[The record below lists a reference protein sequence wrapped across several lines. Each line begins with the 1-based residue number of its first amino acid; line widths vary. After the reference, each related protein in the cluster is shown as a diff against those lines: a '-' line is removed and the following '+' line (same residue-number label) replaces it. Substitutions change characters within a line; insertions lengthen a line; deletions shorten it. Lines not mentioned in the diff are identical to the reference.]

1 MCTLTFVLY
10 CLSEHPDV
18 LAALRQEILTNIG
31 PTRRPTYEDIR
42 QCKYL
47 RAVINGKVLSLLFKY
62 SFHYLTRNRNP
73 TFIPSRVCS
82 HFFIAMMLYLANQ
95 SL

>member
-47 RAVINGKVLSLLFKY
+47 RAVINGKVLSLLSNTVFFTWLAIETLRLY
-62 SFHYLTRNRNP
+62 PPVYAP
-73 TFIPSRVCS
+73 T
-82 HFFIAMMLYLANQ
+82 
-95 SL
+95 SLLR